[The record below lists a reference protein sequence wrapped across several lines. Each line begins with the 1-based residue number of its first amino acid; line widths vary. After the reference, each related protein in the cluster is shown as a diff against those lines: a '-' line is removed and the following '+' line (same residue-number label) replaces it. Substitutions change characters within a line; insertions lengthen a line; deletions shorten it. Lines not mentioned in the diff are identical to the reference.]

1 MTFNQ
6 FKLFCILYFKS
17 YENKP
22 FKDLYGETLR
32 CCKLF
37 HLKDISFGYSY
48 GYYTSRH
55 IKTDICLINYLS
67 VDGVKEWNFE
77 MFKFQKIQ
85 DCTFEK
91 LLADIV

>member
-22 FKDLYGETLR
+22 FKDLYGTTFKI
-32 CCKLF
+32 CKLF
-37 HLKDISFGYSY
+37 HLKDIKFGCSND
-48 GYYTSRH
+48 YYTSGH
-55 IKTDICLINYLS
+55 IKTNICLINYLS
-67 VDGVKEWNFE
+67 VDGVKEYNFE
-77 MFKFQKIQ
+77 TCKFQKIQ